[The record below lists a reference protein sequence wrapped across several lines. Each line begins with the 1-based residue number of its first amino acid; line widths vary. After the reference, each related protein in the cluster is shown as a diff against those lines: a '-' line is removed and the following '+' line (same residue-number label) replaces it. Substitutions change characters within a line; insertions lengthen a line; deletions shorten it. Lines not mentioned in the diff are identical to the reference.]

1 MKIENVIWYADAA
14 WQWCDALPL
23 GNGRMG
29 AMVYGGACAERVYLS
44 DSTFWSGEPALEN
57 NNTDGPAIVAEIRR
71 LFLAGEIDAAN
82 RLSEQIEGRKLNYG
96 TNLPF
101 GNLRIFMAHGDEG
114 LHHYQRSL
122 DLDTAIATVSY
133 EVRGTTSAQ
142 GVFIGR
148 AGGGKYD
155 PGYTPIQVSYQRQ
168 LFASHADNV
177 LVMRITCNRDGA
189 LGLRVQLDG
198 DEQPYTV
205 STIDNATLGMDV
217 FAREHF
223 HSDGASGVT
232 GHARLVV
239 LAEGG
244 AVRAQ
249 GASIVVDG
257 GNAVTLLLAFASTF
271 DHAEPKAACQER
283 IAAAAAQSYDA
294 LKARHIA
301 DHQALF
307 RRIALDLGPSPHSD
321 APLDR
326 RMAAVQA
333 GEEDPA
339 LAALLFQFGRYLLIG
354 SSRPDS
360 PLPAHLTGVWN
371 DNVAC
376 RIGWTCDYHL
386 DINTQ
391 MNYWIAELTGIP
403 ECHLPL
409 LHWVERTLVPSG
421 RRTAST
427 LYGLPG
433 WVAHIFSNPW
443 GFTAPGWSIWW
454 GMHPTGG
461 AWVAT
466 HLWDHFAFT
475 GDTRFLAEHAY
486 PILKEAAEFFL
497 AYLVEDPAT
506 GWLLSGPA
514 NSPENQFLYD
524 GRPYAVC
531 LAPTADRILIYELF
545 TECIQASRILDVD
558 ASFRQRIETARAKL
572 SPYKIGRHGQ
582 IQEWLEDYD
591 EALPHH
597 RHTTHLLGVFPYAQ
611 IIPDATPELAAAA
624 RVSIARREN
633 APGGYEEGSWGRNL
647 LTLYYARLG
656 DRDAAYT
663 SLNTLFCVEGD
674 RSLMMGTKLAPRN
687 AYEMDYN
694 TGATAAIAEMLLQS
708 HQGCLHLL
716 PTLPTAWSNGKV
728 SGLRGRGGFT
738 VDMAW
743 QDGKLTNAKIYSA
756 LGGVCRLRTDVR
768 ITTVH
773 RDGQPVR
780 LSRIGGDMFEFESV
794 AGGEYSLS
802 SL

>member
-1 MKIENVIWYADAA
+1 
-14 WQWCDALPL
+14 
-23 GNGRMG
+23 MG
-29 AMVYGGACAERVYLS
+29 AMVYGGACAERIYLS
-44 DSTFWSGEPALEN
+44 DSTFWSGEPSMEN
-57 NNTDGPAIVAEIRR
+57 NNPDGPEIVAEIRR

-101 GNLRIFMAHGDEG
+101 GNLRIFMAHGDES
-114 LHHYQRSL
+114 LHHYRRTL
-122 DLDTAIATVSY
+122 ALDTAIATVSY
-133 EVRGTTSAQ
+133 EVSGAVSEQ

-155 PGYTPIQVSYQRQ
+155 AGYAPILVSYQRQ

-177 LVMRITCNRDGA
+177 LVMRITCSRAGA

-198 DEQPYTV
+198 DEQPYSV
-205 STIDNATLGMDV
+205 SVIDNATLGMEV
-217 FAREHF
+217 LAREHF
-223 HSDGASGVT
+223 HSDGACGVT
-232 GHARLVV
+232 GHARLVI

-244 AVRAQ
+244 AVYAQ
-249 GASIVVDG
+249 GTGIVVDG
-257 GNAVTLLLAFASTF
+257 SNAVTLFLAFASTF
-271 DHAEPKAACQER
+271 DDAEPVATCQAR
-283 IAAAAAQSYDA
+283 IAAAAAQGYDA
-294 LKARHIA
+294 LKERHIA

-307 RRIALDLGPSPHSD
+307 RRVDLDLGPSPHPNE
-321 APLDR
+321 PLDR

-333 GEEDPA
+333 GEDDPA

-409 LHWVERTLVPSG
+409 LRWIERTLVPSG
-421 RRTAST
+421 RHTASV
-427 LYGLPG
+427 LYGLSG

-443 GFTAPGWSIWW
+443 GFSAPGWSIWW
-454 GMHPTGG
+454 GIHPTGG

-466 HLWDHFAFT
+466 HLWDHFAFS

-506 GWLLSGPA
+506 DWLLSGPS

-531 LAPTADRILIYELF
+531 LAPTADRILIHELF
-545 TECIQASRILDVD
+545 AECIEASRILGVD
-558 ASFRQRIETARAKL
+558 ESLRQRIAAAQAKL
-572 SPYKIGRHGQ
+572 PPYKIGRHGQ
-582 IQEWLEDYD
+582 IQEWLADYD

-611 IIPDATPELAAAA
+611 ITPDATPDLAAAA

-647 LTLYYARLG
+647 ITLYHARLG
-656 DRDAAYT
+656 DRDTAYS
-663 SLNTLFCVEGD
+663 SLNTLFRVEGD
-674 RSLMMGTKLAPRN
+674 RSLMIGTKLAPRN

-708 HQGCLHLL
+708 HQGYLHLL
-716 PTLPTAWSNGKV
+716 PALPAAWSNGKV
-728 SGLRGRGGFT
+728 SGLRGRGGFV
-738 VDMAW
+738 VDMSW
-743 QDGKLTNAKIYSA
+743 QDGKLANVNIRSS
-756 LGGVCRLRTDVR
+756 LGGLCRVR
-768 ITTVH
+768 ANVHMTVSKG
-773 RDGQPVR
+773 GQPVAFNR
-780 LSRIGGDMFEFESV
+780 VAADMIEFESIV
-794 AGGEYSLS
+794 GGEYIVSGL
-802 SL
+802 